1 MAEEATGWSCD
12 AGELAACF
20 TVHARDLFGYA
31 CVVSGADRALAGELV
46 QAAFE
51 AAATVWCTLRGLPA
65 DQCRDWLRETL
76 AAAAQSRTGHPVDS
90 ALVSPPHRPLTD
102 LTIARYGPEYD
113 AAAGLDRFAG
123 WLRTRAGG
131 SPGASGEPAG
141 RAGSGSADL
150 ITIPLTRLR
159 ALPDGTP
166 ASSTTNGSS
175 NANGGSATNGSPG
188 SGTNHGGRTRNV
200 TTGNGG
206 PGSTSGTGAD
216 APSGS
221 YGDPVSALYE
231 QHYAPLVRLAA
242 LLVRDTATAEEIVQD
257 SFVAVAV
264 AAAWRRRGDI
274 DGALDF
280 LRQSVL
286 DRSRSALRHGITPAP
301 PNGCPA
307 APAPL
312 LAALG
317 ALPARQREVL
327 VLRYYANLSEEQAA
341 DAIGISRA
349 AVRRHAT
356 RANAALRT
364 LLDAG

>member
-1 MAEEATGWSCD
+1 VAEEETDWSHD

-31 CVVSGADRALAGELV
+31 CVMCGGDRALAGELV

-51 AAATVWCTLRGLPA
+51 AASTVWCTLRGLPA
-65 DQCRDWLRETL
+65 DQRHDWLRETL
-76 AAAAQSRTGHPVDS
+76 AAAARSRTGHPTDS
-90 ALVSPPHRPLTD
+90 ALVSPSHRRVTELK
-102 LTIARYGPEYD
+102 IARYRPDYD

-123 WLRTRAGG
+123 WLRARAGG
-131 SPGASGEPAG
+131 SPGAGDEPPGQAG
-141 RAGSGSADL
+141 TGSADRPGVPSWTGPGAPAGPDGARPGGEPGPGIRL
-150 ITIPLTRLR
+150 ARLR
-159 ALPDGTP
+159 ALPAATP
-166 ASSTTNGSS
+166 ASSTNGSS
-175 NANGGSATNGSPG
+175 TIDAT
-188 SGTNHGGRTRNV
+188 R
-200 TTGNGG
+200 NGG
-206 PGSTSGTGAD
+206 PGSTNGTGAG

-257 SFVAVAV
+257 AFVAV

-286 DRSRSALRHGITPAP
+286 DRSRSALRHGITPVP

-307 APAPL
+307 ASPPL

-341 DAIGISRA
+341 DTIGISRA

>member
-1 MAEEATGWSCD
+1 MAEKVAGWSCD

-51 AAATVWCTLRGLPA
+51 AAATVWCTLSTLPA

-90 ALVSPPHRPLTD
+90 TLVTLPHRPLTE

-131 SPGASGEPAG
+131 SPGAGGGPPG
-141 RAGSGSADL
+141 RAGTGSADL

-159 ALPDGTP
+159 ALPDSTP
-166 ASSTTNGSS
+166 AGT
-175 NANGGSATNGSPG
+175 
-188 SGTNHGGRTRNV
+188 SGTHHGGTARNGTARNG

-206 PGSTSGTGAD
+206 PGSTNGTGAD

-221 YGDPVSALYE
+221 YGDPVSVLYE

-257 SFVAVAV
+257 SFVA
-264 AAAWRRRGDI
+264 AAWRRRADI

-301 PNGCPA
+301 PNGRPA